1 MNLKIFLCTIL
12 LSACVCNVAAQN
24 SFKDRL
30 YLTFNVTTGGP
41 LNGNFKPNSFSIH
54 TCGLQVGFRLKQH
67 LAFFLTE
74 SAELSLTNIA
84 NTKNYNGTFSLG
96 GGTSYNFPV
105 NNYFSIE
112 PALTCS
118 STIIK
123 RQLNYLS
130 PKLELRFCCHIPG
143 ASAIYLGFGLQYIHP
158 YSKEIIPD
166 LLTYFLTLGFKL
178 F

>member
-1 MNLKIFLCTIL
+1 ML
-12 LSACVCNVAAQN
+12 LRV
-24 SFKDRL
+24 
-30 YLTFNVTTGGP
+30 GP
-41 LNGNFKPNSFSIH
+41 LMAISA
-54 TCGLQVGFRLKQH
+54 L
-67 LAFFLTE
+67 FLTE

-96 GGTSYNFPV
+96 AGTSYNFPV

-130 PKLELRFCCHIPG
+130 PKLELRFCGHIPG

-158 YSKEIIPD
+158 YRTRIYSDKDFSIR
-166 LLTYFLTLGFKL
+166 LGKYFSIYWLSIDYACVC
-178 F
+178 